1 MPRTNPFL
9 AHPVAVHEIFVYG
22 FRNPFR
28 FSFDPILDQLI
39 IGDVGQNNIEEIDLA
54 VSGIN
59 YGWNKKEGTFLFN
72 PDDGTIAPDPNPD
85 PQFANPVAQYSHFD
99 GIAVIGGFIYRGTRV
114 PLLAN
119 KYIFGDLVGST
130 GNARLFYTYL
140 GNGPIFEFQMG
151 QHNPLEGSFL
161 KGFGQD
167 ERGELYVMVDSNI
180 GPSGTGGKV
189 MKIVRAERQR

>member
-1 MPRTNPFL
+1 MPTTSATGTIRFKGNGQDKTNVLGKLLRIDPLDPALTMGSPDPISANRKYRIPHTNPFL
-9 AHPVAVHEIFVYG
+9 AQPGAVHEIFVYG

-39 IGDVGQNNIEEIDLA
+39 IGDVGQNNIEEIDLG

-85 PQFANPVAQYSHFD
+85 PRFANPVAQYSHFD
-99 GIAVIGGFIYRGTRV
+99 GIAVIGGFTYRGTLV

-119 KYIFGDLVGST
+119 KYIFGDLFGST
-130 GNARLFYTYL
+130 RQCPPVLHL
-140 GNGPIFEFQMG
+140 SG
-151 QHNPLEGSFL
+151 QWPHF
-161 KGFGQD
+161 
-167 ERGELYVMVDSNI
+167 
-180 GPSGTGGKV
+180 
-189 MKIVRAERQR
+189 